1 MPSYGGRLNGGA
13 VCSLRRGVAS
23 SEAEMSYLLEGGSLT
38 SSEAEMICPLEG
50 RFATLE
56 RGGDVGRS
64 RGSRWESSSEA
75 EIVPRVREGCEWAAC
90 WASLSPLLSSR
101 LEGGRGLSWA
111 QLP

>member
-1 MPSYGGRLNGGA
+1 MPSYDGRLSGRA
-13 VCSLRRGVAS
+13 VCPLRRGVVS
-23 SEAEMSYLLEGGSLT
+23 SEAEMSYLLEGGLLP

-56 RGGDVGRS
+56 RGGDAGRS
-64 RGSRWESSSEA
+64 QGSRWEPSSEA
-75 EIVPRVREGCEWAAC
+75 EIVPRAREGCEWAVC

-101 LEGGRGLSWA
+101 LEGGRGPSWA